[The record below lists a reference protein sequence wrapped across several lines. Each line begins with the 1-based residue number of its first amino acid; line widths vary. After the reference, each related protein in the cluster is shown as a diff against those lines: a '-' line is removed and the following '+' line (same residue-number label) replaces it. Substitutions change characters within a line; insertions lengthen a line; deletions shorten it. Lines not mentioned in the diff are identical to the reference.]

1 MVEFRV
7 PGRLVLRLSKETVV
21 GAGVSG
27 SPSWSF
33 LGKDTVGYCGLCG
46 SYGEI
51 QSFSDSSLRTFCG
64 KLR

>member
-21 GAGVSG
+21 GAGVRG
-27 SPSWSF
+27 F